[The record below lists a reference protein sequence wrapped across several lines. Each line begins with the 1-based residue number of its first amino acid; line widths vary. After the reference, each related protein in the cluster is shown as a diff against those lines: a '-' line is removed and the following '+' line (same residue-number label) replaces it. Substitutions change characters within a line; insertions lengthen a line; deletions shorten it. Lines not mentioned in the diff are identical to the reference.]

1 MSFGNQDIVLIVVS
15 FLLIVSVLAGK
26 ASDRIGVPAL
36 LMFLVIGMLAGPGG
50 FGWIQFSDV
59 GFARYIGTLSLVFIL
74 FAGGLVTRFEII
86 RPVLRPGV
94 LLATVGVALTAGL
107 TAVFAVRVLGM
118 PILQALLLGSVVS
131 ATDAAAVFTVLRSR
145 NAGLA
150 GRLRPL
156 IEFESGSNDPM
167 AIFLAVGI
175 IHSTAAATG
184 GPIEFVRFF
193 FQQAMLGG
201 LFGFIGGRGLVLLH
215 NRVRFWHEGL
225 YPVLTFASVM
235 LVYAVTSFLE
245 GSGFLAAYLMGITA
259 GNREFIHRRSV
270 IRFYDGIAWLAQIT
284 MFLTLGLLAS
294 PSRLLSVSGA
304 GIAVAFFLMLVA
316 RPLSVFASLAG
327 SGFSVR
333 EQAMVAWVGLRGA
346 SPIVL
351 SIFPMLAGIHGADYI
366 ASVVF
371 FVVIVSVL
379 VQGTTLAWVARLLGV
394 SSAYVPEHRPVM
406 EFDESTG
413 LSNNLR
419 ELIVPYGSAVAGR
432 AVVDLCLP
440 PDSLIALISR
450 GGRFIVPNGGT
461 VLEEGDVLF
470 ILASDAEA
478 PFVQRILACRRED
491 GGRCGCVRTDERRKD
506 L

>member
-1 MSFGNQDIVLIVVS
+1 MSLWNQDIVLIIGS

-50 FGWIQFSDV
+50 FCWIQFSNV
-59 GFARYIGTLSLVFIL
+59 EFARYVGTLSLVFIL
-74 FAGGLVTRFEII
+74 FAGGLVTRLEFI

-94 LLATVGVALTAGL
+94 LLATVGVALTAAL
-107 TAVFAVRVLGM
+107 TAVFAVGALHMPVLS
-118 PILQALLLGSVVS
+118 ALLLGAVVS

-167 AIFLAVGI
+167 AVFLVVGI
-175 IHSTAAATG
+175 IHSTTVTTG
-184 GPIEFVRFF
+184 GAVEFVRYFI
-193 FQQAMLGG
+193 QQAMLGA
-201 LFGFIGGRGLVLLH
+201 LFGYLGGRGLVLLH
-215 NRVRFWHEGL
+215 NRIRFWHEGL

-235 LVYAVTSFLE
+235 LVYAVTAFLE

-316 RPLSVFASLAG
+316 RPLSVWVSLAG
-327 SGFSVR
+327 SGFTVR
-333 EQAMVAWVGLRGA
+333 ERLMVSWVGLRGA

-351 SIFPMLAGIHGADYI
+351 SIFPMLAGIPDADFI
-366 ASVVF
+366 FSLVF

-379 VQGTTLAWVARLLGV
+379 VQGTTVTRVSRLLGV
-394 SSAYVPEHRPVM
+394 SSAYVPEHRPIM
-406 EFDESTG
+406 ELDESTG

-491 GGRCGCVRTDERRKD
+491 GGRCGCVHPEDRRKD
-506 L
+506 N